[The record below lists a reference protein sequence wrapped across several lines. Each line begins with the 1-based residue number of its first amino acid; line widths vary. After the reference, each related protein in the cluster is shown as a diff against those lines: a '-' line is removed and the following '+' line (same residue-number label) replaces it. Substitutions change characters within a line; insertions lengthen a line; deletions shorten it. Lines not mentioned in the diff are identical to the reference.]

1 MRTLD
6 SMSSAGI
13 DLVEA
18 AYRLPLEESDWL
30 EHVLAAGLSTMP
42 HSLFACGITF
52 DRIKNDRRV
61 QIRAW
66 RHDGASDEIKSAVIE
81 HAAGIPKELELEWFR
96 PGLVD
101 TGSCVSEA
109 SRQFVEAFASKTKMA
124 GDVLLLNAIEPD
136 GRGAYVAIFLPGPT
150 TLDSHE
156 RERWKMLGA
165 HLAAGHRVWRAVGS
179 ATASSTALPHGA
191 EAVVDPTSFKVTD
204 AAGRGKEQGAAA
216 TLRESA
222 RQVDRARGQLRRTD
236 PKEALETW
244 LALMRGRWSMVDW
257 FDCDHRRYVL
267 AIPNA
272 PDLGDPRGLSEREL
286 QVATYAALGESGK
299 LISYRLGVSKG
310 TVSNSLVGAMRKLG
324 VKTKPQLAEKMRGF
338 KNQFGRANEDDAN
351 NSKPPQDEAD
361 TTGRAGAS

>member
-6 SMSSAGI
+6 SMNSAGI

-18 AYRLPLEESDWL
+18 AYRLPHEESDWL

-42 HSLFACGITF
+42 HSVFASGITF
-52 DRIKNDRRV
+52 DRTQNDRRV

-66 RHDGASDEIKSAVIE
+66 RHEGASDEVKSAVME
-81 HAAGIPKELELEWFR
+81 HAAGIPEEVEREWFR
-96 PGLVD
+96 RGLVN
-101 TGSCVSEA
+101 TGSCISEA
-109 SRQFVEAFASKTKMA
+109 SRQFVEAVASKTKMA
-124 GDVLLLNAIEPD
+124 GDLLLLNAIEPD
-136 GRGAYVAIFLPGPT
+136 GRGAYLAIFLPAPT
-150 TLDSHE
+150 TLDFHE

-165 HLAAGHRVWRAVGS
+165 HLAAGRRVWRAVES
-179 ATASSTALPHGA
+179 VTAESTALPHGA
-191 EAVVDPTSFKVTD
+191 EAVLDPASCRVTD

-216 TLRESA
+216 ALRASA
-222 RQVDRARGQLRRTD
+222 RQVDRARGRLRRTD
-236 PKEALETW
+236 PDEALETW

-257 FDCDHRRYVL
+257 FDSDHRRYVL

-310 TVSNSLVGAMRKLG
+310 TVSNALVAAMRKLG
-324 VKTKPQLAEKMRGF
+324 VRTKPQLAEKMRGF
-338 KNQFGRANEDDAN
+338 TKHFGDADERDPSY
-351 NSKPPQDEAD
+351 SKPPQNEA
-361 TTGRAGAS
+361 TTDRARPA

>member
-6 SMSSAGI
+6 STKSAGI

-30 EHVLAAGLSTMP
+30 EHVVAAGLSTMP
-42 HSLFACGITF
+42 HSLFASGIIFGRTE
-52 DRIKNDRRV
+52 NDRRV
-61 QIRAW
+61 RIRAW
-66 RHDGASDEIKSAVIE
+66 RHEGASDEIKSALLNC
-81 HAAGIPKELELEWFR
+81 AAGIPKELELEWFR
-96 PGLVD
+96 RGLVD

-109 SRQFVEAFASKTKMA
+109 SRQFVEAVASKTKMA
-124 GDVLLLNAIEPD
+124 GDVLLLNAMEPD
-136 GRGAYVAIFLPGPT
+136 GRGAYVAIFLPAPT

-165 HLAAGHRVWRAVGS
+165 HLAAGHRVWRALGS
-179 ATASSTALPHGA
+179 ATAGSTALPHGA
-191 EAVVDPTSFKVTD
+191 EAVLDPASFKVTD
-204 AAGRGKEQGAAA
+204 AAGRGKAQGAAA
-216 TLRESA
+216 KLRESA
-222 RQVDRARGQLRRTD
+222 RRVDRARGRLRRTD

-244 LALMRGRWSMVDW
+244 LALMHGRWSMVDW
-257 FDCDHRRYVL
+257 FDSDQRRYVL
-267 AIPNA
+267 AIPNS

-310 TVSNSLVGAMRKLG
+310 TVSNALVAAMRKLR

-338 KNQFGRANEDDAN
+338 KKQFGRANERDSN
-351 NSKPPQDEAD
+351 
-361 TTGRAGAS
+361 

>member
-1 MRTLD
+1 MLD
-6 SMSSAGI
+6 STKSAGI

-18 AYRLPLEESDWL
+18 AYRLPIEESDWL
-30 EHVLAAGLSTMP
+30 EHVVAAGLSTMP
-42 HSLFACGITF
+42 HSLFASGITF
-52 DRIKNDRRV
+52 GRTENDRRV
-61 QIRAW
+61 RIRAW
-66 RHDGASDEIKSAVIE
+66 RHEGASDEIKSALLNC
-81 HAAGIPKELELEWFR
+81 AAGIPKELELEWFR
-96 PGLVD
+96 RGLVE
-101 TGSCVSEA
+101 TGSCVSED
-109 SRQFVEAFASKTKMA
+109 SRQFIDAFASKTKIA
-124 GDVLLLNAIEPD
+124 GDVLMLNAMEPD
-136 GRGAYVAIFLPGPT
+136 GCGAYLAIFLPDPT
-150 TLDSHE
+150 KLDFHE

-179 ATASSTALPHGA
+179 AAAESTALPHGA
-191 EAVVDPTSFKVTD
+191 EAVLDPASFKVTD
-204 AAGRGKEQGAAA
+204 VAGRGKEQGAAA

-244 LALMRGRWSMVDW
+244 LALMHGRWSMVDW
-257 FDCDHRRYVL
+257 FDSDQRRYVL

-310 TVSNSLVGAMRKLG
+310 TVSNALVAGMRKLG

-338 KNQFGRANEDDAN
+338 KKQFGPANERDSN
-351 NSKPPQDEAD
+351 NSKPPQNAAT
-361 TTGRAGAS
+361 TTGRTGTG